1 MKLGIKREK
10 IGDILVGK
18 DGADILLCPDI
29 LKFVEN
35 HITTLTR
42 FQKANIE
49 EISIKSIRKVEIEK
63 IEITITVA
71 SMRIDGIVSELL
83 HCSRSKANEILMQE
97 RIFVNGVLIC
107 KSSKEVKVN
116 DFITIRG
123 KGKFQ
128 IIEQAGTTKKGNLL
142 VKVQK
147 WI

>member
-1 MKLGIKREK
+1 MSRYFK
-10 IGDILVGK
+10 ICRKSYNDFNQIS
-18 DGADILLCPDI
+18 
-29 LKFVEN
+29 
-35 HITTLTR
+35 
-42 FQKANIE
+42 KANIE